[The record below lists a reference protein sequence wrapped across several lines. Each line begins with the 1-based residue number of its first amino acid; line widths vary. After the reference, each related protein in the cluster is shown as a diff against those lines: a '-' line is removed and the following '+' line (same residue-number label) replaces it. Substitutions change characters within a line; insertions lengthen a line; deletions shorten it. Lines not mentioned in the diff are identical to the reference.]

1 MAPLI
6 AAIFN
11 KVEDEK
17 IKNEMKDISWAYVLN
32 AHKEI
37 PGYKDKWK
45 RCFVHAYL
53 DSIIYLKLITV
64 EKSETII
71 DYLENKGVIES
82 WEIE

>member
-11 KVEDEK
+11 NVEDEK
-17 IKNEMKDISWAYVLN
+17 IKNEMKDISWSYVFN

-71 DYLENKGVIES
+71 DYLENKGAIES
-82 WEIE
+82 WKIE

>member
-71 DYLENKGVIES
+71 GGGLNLLLGMN
-82 WEIE
+82 